1 MITRFIHLLVL
12 SGFIFSLHCTS
23 VSLCCCKAQLV
34 RCSDACCELIVFCK
48 FESERNY
55 VLDLIVRDQ
64 LFKNQKQVLRQ
75 RVSKRIILVICKWAI
90 ELDTGSSSSTCPP
103 SSSWGKINGKSNDA
117 SSAFAYFI
125 QRVLPYQYHD
135 Y

>member
-103 SSSWGKINGKSNDA
+103 SSINNTTRMFERSEKNWTRA
-117 SSAFAYFI
+117 LSSYGAEFI
-125 QRVLPYQYHD
+125 P
-135 Y
+135 

>member
-64 LFKNQKQVLRQ
+64 LFKSQKQVLRQ

-103 SSSWGKINGKSNDA
+103 SSINNTTRMFERLEKNWTRA
-117 SSAFAYFI
+117 LSSYGAEFI
-125 QRVLPYQYHD
+125 P
-135 Y
+135 